1 MNKLKGH
8 KLGIIIPF
16 YEGDEFI
23 MKCIRSLNTLL
34 LPENFNIQI
43 IIVDNSRIKSQYQE
57 NLQSEK
63 NIIYLKTK
71 PAIGYGRACNIGTQ
85 KAIEKNCDFI
95 CLLNQDTII
104 DNLMVTELL
113 KVLLLQPELTV
124 CSPMIFNYDFE
135 SPMETVVTTY
145 LLKNKDF
152 FKDIYAE
159 KTKNFYEIPT
169 ICAACILMRTTVAIE
184 IGLYDPVLYLYGED
198 YDFFERLKRKGGKLL
213 LVTKAKLAHRASMNE
228 TDLAKQWITR
238 RYYEE
243 AQLIKI
249 VRFNKRDSYLNKT
262 IKTAWMFLRNKKI
275 KPLIKYLKGAMLIYL
290 RSKQYLLT
298 SNQIIKERIMEQQKR
313 DIDL

>member
-23 MKCIRSLNTLL
+23 MKCVRSLNTLL

-43 IIVDNSRIKSQYQE
+43 IIVDNSRVKSQYQE

-104 DNLMVTELL
+104 DNLMITELL
-113 KVLLLQPELTV
+113 KVLLLQPVLTV

-159 KTKNFYEIPT
+159 KVKAFYEIPT

-184 IGLYDPVLYLYGED
+184 IGLYDPILYLYGED

-228 TDLAKQWITR
+228 TDLAKQWNTR

-249 VRFNKRDSYLNKT
+249 VRFNKKDSYLNKS
-262 IKTAWMFLRNKKI
+262 IKTAWMFLRNNKFK
-275 KPLIKYLKGAMLIYL
+275 LLGKYLSKALKIYMK
-290 RSKQYLLT
+290 SDQYNLP
-298 SNQIIKERIMEQQKR
+298 SDERIKNRIAAYQKK
-313 DIDL
+313 DVVL